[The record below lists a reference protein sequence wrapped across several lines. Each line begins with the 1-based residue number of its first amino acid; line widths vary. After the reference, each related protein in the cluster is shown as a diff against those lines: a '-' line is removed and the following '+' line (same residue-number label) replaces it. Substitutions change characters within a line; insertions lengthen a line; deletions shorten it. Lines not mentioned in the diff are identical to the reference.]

1 MAADHQQEGR
11 QLRLDRI
18 VEVLELT
25 AASEEGIL
33 QMDVAAGLGI
43 PASTAYRIMSEMR
56 RVGILEANNGRGRHR
71 LTKRF
76 TELGSL
82 AERNR
87 KMFATVERIF
97 SRLSDELS
105 ETTYLVRM
113 NGRVISLAGYS
124 KPLNTTGLHPGN
136 AFPIHASAAGKIL
149 WSYQS
154 EEILGQELK
163 RPHLKFQDKTHVTEE
178 EIRQDLCLT
187 RQQGYGIHDE
197 EWDKGIYTMAVPLF
211 LGRKTPVMAM
221 GVMAMKDRLLS
232 AFTQDDVLQRLL
244 RSRDLVEKKLM
255 EV

>member
-113 NGRVISLAGYS
+113 NGRVISLAGYT

-178 EIRQDLCLT
+178 EIQSLIAFYESPT
-187 RQQGYGIHDE
+187 G
-197 EWDKGIYTMAVPLF
+197 KMFV
-211 LGRKTPVMAM
+211 RKTPLIMNKMSDVMNQKIAM
-221 GVMAMKDRLLS
+221 ILNRMNTALIETMGMP
-232 AFTQDDVLQRLL
+232 
-244 RSRDLVEKKLM
+244 SR
-255 EV
+255 